1 MTSCIIIYLALV
13 IPTKEINMD
22 IINIK
27 RINLYEVPYGDKV
40 MLLSH
45 EEFEKYSI
53 GGKDDLIANAKR
65 PKRYYEVTLE
75 GIVYTVPEDKFEEFI
90 KDKIQWKNYYQILIN

>member
-1 MTSCIIIYLALV
+1 MTICIIIYLALV

-45 EEFEKYSI
+45 EEFEKYGV

-65 PKRYYEVTLE
+65 LKRYYEVTLE
-75 GIVYTVPEDKFEEFI
+75 GIVYTVPEDKFDEFI
-90 KDKIQWKNYYQILIN
+90 KSKMQ

>member
-1 MTSCIIIYLALV
+1 MTICIIIYLALV

-75 GIVYTVPEDKFEEFI
+75 GIVYTVPEDKFDEFI
-90 KDKIQWKNYYQILIN
+90 KIKYNEKINT

>member
-1 MTSCIIIYLALV
+1 MTICIIKYLAHV
-13 IPTKEINMD
+13 ITTKEINID

-90 KDKIQWKNYYQILIN
+90 KSKI

>member
-1 MTSCIIIYLALV
+1 MTICIIIYLALV

-75 GIVYTVPEDKFEEFI
+75 GIVYTVPEDKFDKFI
-90 KDKIQWKNYYQILIN
+90 KDKIQ

>member
-1 MTSCIIIYLALV
+1 MTICIIIYLALV

-75 GIVYTVPEDKFEEFI
+75 GIVYTVPEDKFDEFI
-90 KDKIQWKNYYQILIN
+90 KDKIQ

>member
-1 MTSCIIIYLALV
+1 MTICIIIYLALV

-75 GIVYTVPEDKFEEFI
+75 GIVYTVPEDKFDEFI
-90 KDKIQWKNYYQILIN
+90 KSKME

>member
-1 MTSCIIIYLALV
+1 MTICIIIYLALV

-22 IINIK
+22 IIDIK

-75 GIVYTVPEDKFEEFI
+75 GIVYTVPEDKFDEFI
-90 KDKIQWKNYYQILIN
+90 KDKIQ

>member
-1 MTSCIIIYLALV
+1 MTICIIIYLALV

-22 IINIK
+22 ITNVK
-27 RINLYEVPYGDKV
+27 RVNLYEVPYGDKV

-90 KDKIQWKNYYQILIN
+90 KSKMQ

>member
-1 MTSCIIIYLALV
+1 MTICIIIYLALV

-45 EEFEKYSI
+45 EEFEKYGV

-75 GIVYTVPEDKFEEFI
+75 GIVYTVPEDKFDEFI
-90 KDKIQWKNYYQILIN
+90 KSKIK

>member
-1 MTSCIIIYLALV
+1 MTICIIIYLALV

-65 PKRYYEVTLE
+65 PKRYYEVAIE
-75 GIVYTVPEDKFEEFI
+75 GIVYTVPEDKFDKFI
-90 KDKIQWKNYYQILIN
+90 KDKIQ

>member
-1 MTSCIIIYLALV
+1 MTICIIIYLALV

-45 EEFEKYSI
+45 EEFEKYGV

-75 GIVYTVPEDKFEEFI
+75 GIVYTVPEDKFDEFI
-90 KDKIQWKNYYQILIN
+90 KNKIQ

>member
-1 MTSCIIIYLALV
+1 MIDCIIICFALV

-75 GIVYTVPEDKFEEFI
+75 GIVYTVPEDKFDEFI
-90 KDKIQWKNYYQILIN
+90 KSKME

>member
-1 MTSCIIIYLALV
+1 MSSCVIICFALA

-45 EEFEKYSI
+45 EEFEKYGV

-65 PKRYYEVTLE
+65 LKRYYEVTLE
-75 GIVYTVPEDKFEEFI
+75 GIVYTVPEDKFDEFI
-90 KDKIQWKNYYQILIN
+90 KNKIQ

>member
-1 MTSCIIIYLALV
+1 MTICIIIYLALV

-90 KDKIQWKNYYQILIN
+90 KSKIQ